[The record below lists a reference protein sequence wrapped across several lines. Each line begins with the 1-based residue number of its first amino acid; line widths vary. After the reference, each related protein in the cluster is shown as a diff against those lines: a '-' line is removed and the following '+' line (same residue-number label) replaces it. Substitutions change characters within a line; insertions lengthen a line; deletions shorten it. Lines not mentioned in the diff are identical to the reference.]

1 MLETTPVLVDP
12 ADNAFD
18 FHGAADP
25 LAPNLLN
32 HATSRRSPLT
42 TGSAT
47 AATSA
52 RSSRRERPRHSRYT
66 RHAGA
71 IPKVAPRLDLG
82 IRRRSETRDGV
93 SGRRH
98 PPRE

>member
-32 HATSRRSPLT
+32 HATSREIAPDDRLHYRSYVGEILAALGMTSTLPVH
-42 TGSAT
+42 AT
-47 AATSA
+47 
-52 RSSRRERPRHSRYT
+52 
-66 RHAGA
+66 
-71 IPKVAPRLDLG
+71 
-82 IRRRSETRDGV
+82 RRSD
-93 SGRRH
+93 S
-98 PPRE
+98 